1 MKFEQLL
8 ENKSYLYEGLD
19 SSALRTVKLWES
31 AGQKILEAQ
40 LTADQIQQLF
50 KSVEKDST
58 DAGGN
63 RTMIG
68 KGKDVTDAVGKA
80 WTDLKAK
87 MENSKPM
94 TNFDQAMSD
103 QLSKIGMGAKDPQ
116 FHGKV
121 SDWVQKY
128 RDFAKQHPIAQG
140 AIYATLVALSGLL
153 TAGVGSIAAI
163 GLLKLADKVLQGD
176 RFSAALGSAA
186 KTAAAAWGA
195 SELGKLGHG
204 ADQTPAGSPAPTD
217 SAMPPDSA
225 YNTTSHMQ
233 YDYNGPAP
241 TMDQIQNTPEFQQV
255 LQHYLSQGVNPVIAG
270 RYASGAGKAAF
281 YRAAGTA
288 TNLANESKRR
298 YKKLSIL
305 EIRAVIGS
313 VAIQEAGVWDTVKG
327 AAGQAVGAVADKAK
341 TVGHNLTTKVTADKL
356 QSAWAAAGSPTD
368 SEAVKQILVSAGVD
382 AGVVDKVYAE
392 LKIPASGTTDNKQ
405 TDAPNLGIK
414 EIEEIIAKLRKR
426 DLESLQKELTSIL
439 STATA

>member
-94 TNFDQAMSD
+94 TNFDQAISD

-163 GLLKLADKVLQGD
+163 GLLKLADKVLQGE

-186 KTAAAAWGA
+186 TTAAAAYGA
-195 SELGKLGHG
+195 SELGKLAHG
-204 ADQTPAGSPAPTD
+204 GDQAQQAAQAAAG
-217 SAMPPDSA
+217 
-225 YNTTSHMQ
+225 
-233 YDYNGPAP
+233 GPKVINP
-241 TMDQIQNTPEFQQV
+241 RTILQMIQNGEIFDEQTLYNAIKDVNQNQQNMIMSILQTAAGTPGASAPE
-255 LQHYLSQGVNPVIAG
+255 VIAG
-270 RYASGAGKAAF
+270 IVNKAAS
-281 YRAAGTA
+281 
-288 TNLANESKRR
+288 ESIQ
-298 YKKLSIL
+298 YSKKLSIL

-327 AAGQAVGAVADKAK
+327 AAGQVAGAVADKAK

-356 QSAWAAAGSPTD
+356 QSAWKQAGSPTD

-426 DLESLQKELTSIL
+426 DLKSLQKELTSIL